1 MILIDPQRGVTLLS
15 LLGAVAALSVE
26 RGTKSCTLP
35 DRLAL
40 TGNSHITIRL
50 SMEEKAGSLHASA
63 SFSVEGKHA
72 DLSGFSCDDA
82 CRLLEEQGSHKP
94 LEKDDAIDFIRA
106 LHRMEAESGKPGDV
120 LSWPE
125 RALSAFSFFRIF
137 NELDMPMESLPA
149 GIGTERNE
157 GVVSIASEY
166 RIPLK
171 GIPSNGTR
179 TTTSGLLILARSV
192 IFREAL
198 PSFIPIRQAQGTD
211 PEGGCVRA
219 ILTHESPEEEVWIA
233 EASLDDATGEEM
245 GRALEEIQSVSLE
258 AHILQGMGKKGR
270 PLFILRALA
279 SSEQLD
285 EVLDRFF
292 RDTPTIGVRYWPV
305 GRTRMHRETKEG
317 QLVVDGISLP
327 TRIKISRLGE
337 VIRGKAESDDIGR
350 HLYGTS
356 SRKDKKRK
364 KRK

>member
-15 LLGAVAALSVE
+15 LLGAVGGLSVE

-40 TGNSHITIRL
+40 TGNGFITIQL
-50 SMEEKAGSLHASA
+50 AMEEKGGSLHASA
-63 SFSVEGKHA
+63 SFAVEGKQA
-72 DLSGFSCDDA
+72 DLSGFSCEDA

-106 LHRMEAESGKPGDV
+106 LHQMEAESGKAGDV
-120 LSWPE
+120 MSWPE

-137 NELDMPMESLPA
+137 NEHDMPVESLPA
-149 GIGTERNE
+149 GIGTEENE

-171 GIPSNGTR
+171 GIPSNETR
-179 TTTSGLLILARSV
+179 TTTSGLMILARSV
-192 IFREAL
+192 IFRETL
-198 PSFIPIRQAQGTD
+198 PSFIPIRQALGTD

-219 ILTHESPEEEVWIA
+219 IMTHESPEEEVWIA

-245 GRALEEIQSVSLE
+245 GMALEEIQSVSLE
-258 AHILQGMGKKGR
+258 AHLLQGLGKKGR

-327 TRIKISRLGE
+327 TRVKISRLGE
-337 VIRGKAESDDIGR
+337 IIKGKAEADDIGR
-350 HLYGTS
+350 HLYGA
-356 SRKDKKRK
+356 SRKKDKKRK
-364 KRK
+364 KGK

>member
-15 LLGAVAALSVE
+15 LLGAVGALSVA
-26 RGTKSCTLP
+26 RGTNSCTLP
-35 DRLAL
+35 DHLALPGNAVITMRLA
-40 TGNSHITIRL
+40 
-50 SMEEKAGSLHASA
+50 MEEKAGTLHASA
-63 SFSVEGKHA
+63 SSTVEGEHA
-72 DLSGFSCDDA
+72 DLSGFSCEDA

-94 LEKDDAIDFIRA
+94 LEKDDAIDFVRA
-106 LHRMEAESGKPGDV
+106 LHRMEAESGKAGDV

-137 NELDMPMESLPA
+137 NELDMSVESLPA
-149 GIGTERNE
+149 GIGTEENE
-157 GVVSIASEY
+157 GVISIASEF

-171 GIPSNGTR
+171 GIPSNGSR

-192 IFREAL
+192 IFRETL

-219 ILTHESPEEEVWIA
+219 ILTRENPEEEIWIA
-233 EASLDDATGEEM
+233 EASMDDATGEEM
-245 GRALEEIQSVSLE
+245 GRALEQIQSVSLE

-279 SSEQLD
+279 DSEQLD

-305 GRTRMHRETKEG
+305 GRTRMRRETKEG
-317 QLVVDGISLP
+317 QLLVDGISLP
-327 TRIKISRLGE
+327 TRIKISRLGDI
-337 VIRGKAESDDIGR
+337 IRGKAEADDMGK
-350 HLYGTS
+350 HLYGIS
-356 SRKDKKRK
+356 PKKGKKR
-364 KRK
+364 R